1 MAAGSVAPLAPAP
14 RWREVFRGRRGRLT
28 TGLLLLEALV
38 AVQSLVIVTILPDVR
53 RDLGMTQLYGLVFT
67 ATGLSTLGAIPIAG
81 RALDRFGAARVL
93 PIVLAVF
100 AGGAVIAATAPTMPV
115 LLLGQFVL
123 GAGGGGLYAISL
135 GTVAKMYPDDL
146 RPRVLALLASMWILP
161 GLVGPPLGA
170 LIASTVGWRWAYV
183 PPLPVLL
190 VGWLLIAPALDLVP
204 GSDGPRTTLS
214 VRWPLQLMVGAGLVL
229 TSLTVVRWWAL
240 APIAA
245 GLAIAWPALRRIAPA
260 GTFRAA
266 RGVPAAAASAFLLSM
281 GFLAMDAF
289 LTLMLTGVRGISLG
303 FAGLAVTSAT
313 LTWAAGSAWQS
324 GRAQRVPLTRLMCFG
339 TVLVLLGEIAV
350 ATTLILTVPL
360 AVAFVGWAVVGLGMG
375 ITFPTPPLA
384 TMRRSKAGE
393 EAGELS
399 SVLLMDML
407 GVATGSG
414 LGGAAVAL
422 SEALGA
428 PLRAGLAGAFAI
440 GGVALVA
447 LLFTSLRLD

>member
-1 MAAGSVAPLAPAP
+1 MAAGTVAPIAPPP

-53 RDLGMTQLYGLVFT
+53 RDLGMTELYGLVFT

-93 PIVLAVF
+93 PIVLAIF

-161 GLVGPPLGA
+161 GLMGPPLGA

-214 VRWPLQLMVGAGLVL
+214 VRWPLQLMVGAGSVFA
-229 TSLTVVRWWAL
+229 SLTVVRWWAL

-245 GLAIAWPALRRIAPA
+245 GLAIAWPALRRIAPQ

-324 GRAQRVPLTRLMCFG
+324 GRAQRVPLTRLMFLG
-339 TVLVLLGEIAV
+339 TVLVLLGEITV
-350 ATTLILTVPL
+350 ATTLILAVPVV
-360 AVAFVGWAVVGLGMG
+360 VAFVGWAVVGLGMG

-440 GGVALVA
+440 GALALVA

>member
-339 TVLVLLGEIAV
+339 TVLVLVGEIAV
-350 ATTLILTVPL
+350 ATTLILAVPL

>member
-214 VRWPLQLMVGAGLVL
+214 VRWPLQLMVGAGLVF

-350 ATTLILTVPL
+350 ATTLILAVPL

>member
-350 ATTLILTVPL
+350 ATTLILAVPL